1 MGDFSYPSD
10 LRYTK
15 EHEWIRVE
23 GNTATVG
30 ITAFAQDQLGD
41 VVFVEVPKVGKEY
54 AQFAQFGV
62 VESVKTV
69 SDLYLPVSGKVVEVN
84 ASLEAAP
91 ELVNKEPYGG
101 GWMIRVEMANPG
113 EVAALLTAEQYA
125 EFIKSGGH

>member
-30 ITAFAQDQLGD
+30 ITAFALAQLGD

>member
-84 ASLEAAP
+84 ADLEAAP